1 MTKIGVLFLNFIK
14 AIVII
19 LVILMKKINGT
30 NEVTNE
36 YIFERTGVF
45 EGYATSVLAIKYLVD
60 VYGESYVFS
69 LMFNNDEIRKIG
81 NNILSTISEYYDK
94 LYNVEMSK

>member
-1 MTKIGVLFLNFIK
+1 MSLFKFYKSNSHYFGNINE
-14 AIVII
+14 
-19 LVILMKKINGT
+19 KINGT

-36 YIFERTGVF
+36 YIFERAGVF
-45 EGYATSVLAIKYLVD
+45 EGYAASVLAIKYLVD

-69 LMFNNDEIRKIG
+69 LMFNNNEIRKIG
-81 NNILSTISEYYDK
+81 LDILSTINEYYDK